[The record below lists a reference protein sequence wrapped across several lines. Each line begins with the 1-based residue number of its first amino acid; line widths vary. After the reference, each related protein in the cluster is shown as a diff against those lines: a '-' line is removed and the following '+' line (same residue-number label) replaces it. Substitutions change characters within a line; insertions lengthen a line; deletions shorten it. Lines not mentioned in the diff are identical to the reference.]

1 MNVCITSSMFVTY
14 WPMVDILKVGSE
26 NQVHLVVDDGI
37 ALICLITL
45 NLSTIVSL
53 YLCVFYCQISEGKD
67 LIDIFFWHSSI
78 SERNSSLDLQLYEFM
93 NAKL

>member
-53 YLCVFYCQISEGKD
+53 YLCVFYCQISEGKTL
-67 LIDIFFWHSSI
+67 LIYSFGILQYQKEIPRWI
-78 SERNSSLDLQLYEFM
+78 CNCMNS
-93 NAKL
+93 